1 MQLDRC
7 PNKQTARCWGSGR
20 RRTILQETRIN
31 KSIFVCRIGTSTGLT
46 QSLIGQSW
54 RRPKPGDGWV
64 HRARHN
70 ESFALQRFQSWKI
83 RKLHDG
89 ISKKY
94 KRLRRMSRK
103 LWSKAHREKRKRPL
117 LTNVLKHCKN
127 TTRLKCQHLGCSA
140 CTIWLTQCSL
150 DGTEILISILE
161 NQKVFSYVWIW
172 FMVEVFSRRWIFLC
186 VHGQVGSLIF
196 NTFWK

>member
-7 PNKQTARCWGSGR
+7 PNKQTTRWWGSGR
-20 RRTILQETRIN
+20 RRTILQETRIR

-94 KRLRRMSRK
+94 KRLIMMSRK
-103 LWSKAHREKRKRPL
+103 LWSKAHREKRNRPL
-117 LTNVLKHCKN
+117 LTNNLKHCKN